1 MKNKE
6 YSYVVIIIII
16 LIILAIINFFVFGF
30 DTLNNNILNKE
41 WYHYD
46 YTTGYYDILKIN
58 EDKINYFSSNT
69 NDSYENCYQ
78 YSFDKKKDIINLNCG
93 KSFEIKKISSNSINL
108 VIDGYDKVF
117 FKNVDDSLNY
127 EFKNYFGKTIV
138 DYKDEKSQVIEYS
151 KINSDKLFSIIKEDN
166 YSRIIFMGNNCTSVD
181 CVLALDVMEKWI
193 IKNSNV
199 YFFDSNEI
207 NDNLILKIKK
217 LKSNISTEKN
227 YYNDI
232 YPKVLIVKNGKLI
245 DSYDIKCNG
254 FNCNNLYK
262 K

>member
-6 YSYVVIIIII
+6 YSYILIVIVF

-30 DTLNNNILNKE
+30 DAINNIILNKE

-46 YTTGYYDILKIN
+46 YTTGYYDILKI
-58 EDKINYFSSNT
+58 DKDSINYNSSNT
-69 NDSYENCYQ
+69 KDNYENCYQ

-93 KSFEIKKISSNSINL
+93 KKIEIKKISNNSINL

-138 DYKDEKSQVIEYS
+138 DYRDEKSQVTEYS
-151 KINSDKLFSIIKEDN
+151 KINSDKLLSIIKEDN
-166 YSRIIFMGNNCTSVD
+166 YSKIIFMGNNCTSVD

-193 IKNSNV
+193 IINSNV
-199 YFFDSNEI
+199 YYFDSNEI
-207 NDNLILKIKK
+207 NNDLLSKMEKIKSNLITDI
-217 LKSNISTEKN
+217 NF
-227 YYNDI
+227 YNGI
-232 YPKVLIVKNGKLI
+232 YPKVIIAKNGKLI
-245 DSYDIKCNG
+245 DSYDIKCDG
-254 FNCNNLYK
+254 FNCNSLYK